1 MIDHPIEIETRIGAP
16 LDVVFAYFVDPDLY
30 RRWKGSTAE
39 LDARP
44 GGLYRVLMPSGDRA
58 RGEYI
63 AVEPP
68 HRAVFTWG
76 FEGNAD
82 LPPGS
87 STVEITLHADGDGT
101 IVRLR
106 HERLRTDL
114 SREQHA
120 VGWRHYVE
128 RLAIVAVGGDPGS
141 DWN

>member
-1 MIDHPIEIETRIGAP
+1 MIERPIEVETRIAAP
-16 LDVVFAYFVDPDLY
+16 PHVVFAYFIDPELY
-30 RRWKGSTAE
+30 QRWQGTSAE

-44 GGLYRVLMPSGDRA
+44 GGLYRVAMPSGDLV

-63 AVEPP
+63 EIQPP
-68 HRAVFTWG
+68 TRIVFTWG
-76 FEGNAD
+76 FEGNAE

-87 STVEITLHADGDGT
+87 STVEVTLHADGDGT

-106 HERLRTDL
+106 HDRLPTDV

-120 VGWRHYVE
+120 MGWRHYVD
-128 RLAIVAVGGDPGS
+128 RLAIAAVGGDPGP

>member
-1 MIDHPIEIETRIGAP
+1 MIDQPIELETRIGAP
-16 LDVVFAYFVDPDLY
+16 PEVVFAYFVDPDLY

-44 GGLYRVLMPSGDRA
+44 GGLYRVLMPSGDRV
-58 RGEYI
+58 RGEYVT
-63 AVEPP
+63 VEPP
-68 HRAVFTWG
+68 NRVVFTWG

-87 STVEITLHADGDGT
+87 STVEITLRADGDGT

-106 HERLRTDL
+106 HDRLPSDL

-120 VGWRHYVE
+120 VGWKHYLE
-128 RLAIVAVGGDPGS
+128 RLAIVALGGEPGP

>member
-1 MIDHPIEIETRIGAP
+1 MIDQPIEIETRIAAP
-16 LDVVFAYFVDPDLY
+16 PDVVFAYFVDPDLY
-30 RRWKGSTAE
+30 RRWKGSTAQ

-44 GGLYRVLMPSGDRA
+44 GGLYRVLMPSGDRV
-58 RGEYI
+58 RGEYV

-68 HRAVFTWG
+68 HRVVFTWG

-82 LPPGS
+82 LPPSS

-106 HERLRTDL
+106 HDRLPTAL

-120 VGWRHYVE
+120 VGWQHYVE
-128 RLAIVAVGGDPGS
+128 RLAIVAVGRDPGP